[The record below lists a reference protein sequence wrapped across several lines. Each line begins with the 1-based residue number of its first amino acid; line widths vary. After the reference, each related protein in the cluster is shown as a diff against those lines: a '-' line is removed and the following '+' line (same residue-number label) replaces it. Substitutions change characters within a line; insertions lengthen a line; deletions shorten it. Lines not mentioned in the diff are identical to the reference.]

1 MASQTN
7 DNCWLVVWNMN
18 FIFQYLGNVIIPN
31 DFQSIIF
38 PGRLKHQPD
47 VMFINENMGPREDME
62 WQQTCRYW
70 WLGSK
75 YVSFAQKNLVMMY
88 SKIVWLYKLIT
99 QV

>member
-1 MASQTN
+1 MTFNPSFFRGVAQAPTRCDVYQRKYGAQGGYGVATS
-7 DNCWLVVWNMN
+7 
-18 FIFQYLGNVIIPN
+18 NV
-31 DFQSIIF
+31 
-38 PGRLKHQPD
+38 
-47 VMFINENMGPREDME
+47 
-62 WQQTCRYW
+62 QTCRYW

>member
-38 PGRLKHQPD
+38 QGWLKHQPD

-62 WQQTCRYW
+62 WQPAMFRRVATGGW
-70 WLGSK
+70 VPNMS
-75 YVSFAQKNLVMMY
+75 VSPR
-88 SKIVWLYKLIT
+88 KI
-99 QV
+99 